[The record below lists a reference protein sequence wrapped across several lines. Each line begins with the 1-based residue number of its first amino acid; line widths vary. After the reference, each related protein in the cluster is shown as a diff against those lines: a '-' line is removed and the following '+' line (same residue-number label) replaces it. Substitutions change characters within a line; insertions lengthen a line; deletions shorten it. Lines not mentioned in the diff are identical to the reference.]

1 MFEGL
6 VSRGVE
12 RGLTIGPVLTR
23 AVQSARAG
31 EPFDGRK
38 VFDGSG
44 PAGAGLGVR
53 GMVGFIGGPDTV
65 TRQLKAFHEQC
76 GVGVVD
82 LAFQQP
88 GMSHDQVMREIELF
102 GKEVLPRI
110 REF

>member
-1 MFEGL
+1 
-6 VSRGVE
+6 
-12 RGLTIGPVLTR
+12 
-23 AVQSARAG
+23 
-31 EPFDGRK
+31 
-38 VFDGSG
+38 
-44 PAGAGLGVR
+44 
-53 GMVGFIGGPDTV
+53 MVGFIGGPDTV

-88 GMSHDQVMREIELF
+88 GISHHQVMKEIELF